1 VGAELQAKRFLI
13 SGLVQGVGF
22 RFFAVRAAQRVGV
35 AGYTR
40 NLSDGRVEVY
50 AIGDAAQLAAMHEEL
65 ARGPRLSSVGGVEE
79 EDSEVLPRYSD
90 GFSIEME
97 P

>member
-1 VGAELQAKRFLI
+1 M
-13 SGLVQGVGF
+13 QGVGF
-22 RFFAVRAAQRVGV
+22 RFFAVRVAQRIGV

-50 AIGDAAQLAAMHEEL
+50 VVGDAAQLAAMGEEL
-65 ARGPRLSSVGGVEE
+65 ERGPRYSSVSGVQA
-79 EDSEVLPRYSD
+79 EDAEMLPRYAD